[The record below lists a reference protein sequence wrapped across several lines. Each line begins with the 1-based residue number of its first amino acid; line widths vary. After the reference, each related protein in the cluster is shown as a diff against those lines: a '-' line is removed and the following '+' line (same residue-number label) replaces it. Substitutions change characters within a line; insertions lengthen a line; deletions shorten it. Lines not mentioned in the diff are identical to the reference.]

1 MEKPKSSSAIQTG
14 IKSKRSKKTERLV
27 ETAIMIALAFALSMV
42 SDLVPFLQLPF
53 GGKVTLVSCLPLV
66 YIGVRYG
73 LGQGLL
79 AGIITGVI
87 QLVLG
92 LAKNASSLMLEHW
105 YETVFMLLLD
115 YIVAYTAI
123 GLSGILRKSKRGP
136 IKLAFGSII
145 GLTARYI
152 SHIFSGWIFF
162 GQWAEWFFEDAAE
175 TYPGTWYASLSE
187 SILSKFSGSGLALV
201 YSTVYNGLYMI
212 PEIIVTAVVGAII
225 GAVPFIARRVRGEDL
240 A

>member
-1 MEKPKSSSAIQTG
+1 MKNKKIEK
-14 IKSKRSKKTERLV
+14 LV
-27 ETAIMIALAFALSMV
+27 ETAIMIALAFALSVV
-42 SDLVPFLQLPF
+42 SDLVPLPQLPF

-73 LGQGLL
+73 LGQGLV
-79 AGIITGVI
+79 AGLITGVI

-123 GLSGILRKSKRGP
+123 GLSGIMKRSKKAP
-136 IKLAFGSII
+136 LKLSLGAVI
-145 GLTARYI
+145 GLAVRYV
-152 SHIFSGWIFF
+152 SHILSGWIFF

-225 GAVPFIARRVRGEDL
+225 GAVPFIARRVRGDDL